1 MYCLFPIS
9 LSLILNLHIQSVG
22 KSFNKMLDHCPLFPF
37 CVSCVDDQLTVGWW
51 KSFGPEALC
60 WEGLWRESSSSP
72 ISSTAGILSLMVSVI
87 LYQPSHKG
95 SPRILEWVAYLFS
108 SGSSWS
114 RNQTRAS
121 CIAGRVFASWATR
134 DALSKRRCCQLHRVL
149 RSRKGWQRRQR
160 LSSVLEIN
168 KVGQEMRGK
177 KPENSM
183 SIDTIMWW
191 PRRLVWVGKAA
202 VGFTEMRSVPSGAV
216 RWKWQG
222 K

>member
-22 KSFNKMLDHCPLFPF
+22 KSFNKMLDHCPVFPF

-60 WEGLWRESSSSP
+60 WEGSWRESSSSP

-108 SGSSWS
+108 SGSSWA
-114 RNQTRAS
+114 RNRTGVS
-121 CIAGRVFASWATR
+121 SIAGRFFTNWAIR
-134 DALSKRRCCQLHRVL
+134 EA
-149 RSRKGWQRRQR
+149 
-160 LSSVLEIN
+160 
-168 KVGQEMRGK
+168 
-177 KPENSM
+177 
-183 SIDTIMWW
+183 
-191 PRRLVWVGKAA
+191 
-202 VGFTEMRSVPSGAV
+202 
-216 RWKWQG
+216 WKW
-222 K
+222 KSLCRVRLFATP